1 MNTLKKIYTLL
12 ILILPLTLW
21 ASTPEQQ
28 VANANKAYFSGQYEA
43 AVKIYEPLVNQG
55 YTSPVLF
62 YNLGNSYFKLGNM
75 PMAIL
80 YYEKA
85 KKLAPNDAEIAH
97 NIRLSNTRLADK
109 FEAVPTL
116 FYVRWY
122 NSAKNI
128 LPPDR
133 MAHVSLTLIA
143 FFWVLL
149 AIYFFARRKL
159 MRVLSFYAAV
169 LFIITGSFGM
179 VLAYQ
184 AHQAVLNPNEAIV
197 MEPAVGVKSSPDP
210 KSVDQFIIHEGTKV
224 RVMDRIGEWKEIGI
238 ANGNSGWIQSNTIRE
253 I

>member
-21 ASTPEQQ
+21 AATPEQQ
-28 VANANKAYFSGQYEA
+28 VTDANKAYFSGQYEVA
-43 AVKIYEPLVNQG
+43 IKIYEPLVNKG
-55 YTSPVLF
+55 YASPVLF

-80 YYEKA
+80 FYEKA
-85 KKLAPNDAEIAH
+85 RKLAPNDSEIAH
-97 NIRLSNTRLADK
+97 NIRLANTRIVDK

-122 NSAKNI
+122 QNVKN
-128 LPPDR
+128 LLSPDR
-133 MAHVSLTLIA
+133 MAQASLTFIA
-143 FFWVLL
+143 LFWVLL
-149 AIYFFARRKL
+149 GIYFFARRRL
-159 MRVLSFYAAV
+159 MRILSFYAAI
-169 LFIITGSFGM
+169 LFILLGSFSM

-184 AHQAVLNPNEAIV
+184 AHHELLTPTEAIV
-197 MEPAVGVKSSPDP
+197 MEPSIGVKSSPDI
-210 KSVDQFIIHEGTKV
+210 KSTDQFVIHEGTKV

-238 ANGNSGWIQSNTIRE
+238 DNGNTGWIQSNAIRE

>member
-28 VANANKAYFSGQYEA
+28 VADANKAYFSGQYEA
-43 AVKIYEPLVNQG
+43 AVKIYEPLVNKG
-55 YTSPVLF
+55 YASPVLF

-75 PMAIL
+75 SMAIL

-97 NIRLSNTRLADK
+97 NIRLSNTRIVDK

-122 NSAKNI
+122 NSVKNI
-128 LPPDR
+128 LSPDR
-133 MAHVSLTLIA
+133 MAQVSLTFIA

-149 AIYFFARRKL
+149 AIYFFARRRF
-159 MRVLSFYAAV
+159 MRILSFYAAI
-169 LFIITGSFGM
+169 LFIIAGSLGM

-184 AHQAVLNPNEAIV
+184 AHRTILNPDEAIV
-197 MEPAVGVKSSPDP
+197 MEPSVGVKSSPDP
-210 KSVDQFIIHEGTKV
+210 KSVDQFTIHEGTKV

>member
-28 VANANKAYFSGQYEA
+28 VSNANKAYFSGQYEA

-55 YTSPVLF
+55 YASPVLF

-85 KKLAPNDAEIAH
+85 KKLAPTDAEIAH
-97 NIRLSNTRLADK
+97 NIRLANTRLVDK

-122 NSAKNI
+122 NNTKNI
-128 LPPDR
+128 LSPDR
-133 MAHVSLTLIA
+133 MAQVSIIMIA
-143 FFWVLL
+143 LFWVLL
-149 AIYFFARRKL
+149 AIYFFARRKF
-159 MRVLSFYAAV
+159 MRILSFYAAI
-169 LFIITGSFGM
+169 LFIIAGSFGL
-179 VLAYQ
+179 VLAYH
-184 AHQAVLNPNEAIV
+184 AHQSAIFPDEAIV
-197 MEPAVGVKSSPDP
+197 METAVGVKSSPDP
-210 KSVDQFIIHEGTKV
+210 KSIDQFTIHEGTKV